1 MFSLLLLP
9 LSLCLGSFVFVV
21 NFCRIFQLFWLC
33 CCCCCCLTL
42 LLLLLFYCLSLTRC
56 CLRRS
61 QRILN
66 VCQRCRFVQRYL
78 LQTGVWG
85 PGRALRIGSMCYA
98 RLFNRYWLPAVDTD
112 WRPLP
117 FAIAVAVAAPL
128 TSSSSLPYA
137 VRLASLASA
146 RERQSQSASTWERA
160 FAESVFVLVLGAL
173 CLPACF
179 GIEFSSAELNWV
191 RCCCCSCCCLCH
203 DRVLMLRA
211 NAVAAPPT
219 HCNPKQRQRKKTT
232 TSSRSSKSSANGD
245 WRRAPSSGGV
255 DFLLPG

>member
-33 CCCCCCLTL
+33 CCCCCCWCLTL

-117 FAIAVAVAAPL
+117 FAIAVAAPL
-128 TSSSSLPYA
+128 TSSSLPYA
-137 VRLASLASA
+137 VRLASLASPHARDRARARA
-146 RERQSQSASTWERA
+146 RERA
-160 FAESVFVLVLGAL
+160 FTESVFVLVLGAL
-173 CLPACF
+173 CQPACF
-179 GIEFSSAELNWV
+179 GIELSSAELNWV
-191 RCCCCSCCCLCH
+191 RSCCCCSCFCLCH

-211 NAVAAPPT
+211 PAVAAPPT
-219 HCNPKQRQRKKTT
+219 HCNPKQRQRNKTTTT
-232 TSSRSSKSSANGD
+232 TSSSSNANGD
-245 WRRAPSSGGV
+245 WRAQSSGGV

>member
-33 CCCCCCLTL
+33 CCCCCCWCLTL

-117 FAIAVAVAAPL
+117 FAIAVAAPL
-128 TSSSSLPYA
+128 TSSSLPYA
-137 VRLASLASA
+137 VRLASLASPHARDRARARA
-146 RERQSQSASTWERA
+146 RESARLLRACLCLCLGPSASQPASVLSWAQLSWTE
-160 FAESVFVLVLGAL
+160 FAVVVVVLVF
-173 CLPACF
+173 ACVMIAF
-179 GIEFSSAELNWV
+179 
-191 RCCCCSCCCLCH
+191 
-203 DRVLMLRA
+203 
-211 NAVAAPPT
+211 
-219 HCNPKQRQRKKTT
+219 
-232 TSSRSSKSSANGD
+232 
-245 WRRAPSSGGV
+245 
-255 DFLLPG
+255 